1 MFDDTRIPRRLPL
14 LVIPD
19 GVLLPGASMRFLAV
33 SPANLALVRNRLLSR
48 GSLGRYNLKIPKSVI
63 KVYNCNERVYIGAK
77 W

>member
-1 MFDDTRIPRRLPL
+1 MFDETRIPRRLPL

-33 SPANLALVRNRLLSR
+33 SPANLALVR
-48 GSLGRYNLKIPKSVI
+48 KSVI